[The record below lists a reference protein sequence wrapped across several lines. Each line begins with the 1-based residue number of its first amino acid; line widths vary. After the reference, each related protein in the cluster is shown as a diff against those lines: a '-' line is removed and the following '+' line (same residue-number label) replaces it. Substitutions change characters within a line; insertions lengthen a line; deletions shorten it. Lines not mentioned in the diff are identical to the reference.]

1 VALSDYRVVLPT
13 SVRSTESVVRVTA
26 EFRNGEKIWRTVGV
40 STNVVMA
47 SIKALVD
54 GYDFALQQEALK
66 KG

>member
-1 VALSDYRVVLPT
+1 
-13 SVRSTESVVRVTA
+13 
-26 EFRNGEKIWRTVGV
+26 
-40 STNVVMA
+40 VVMA